1 MSAHLRAG
9 AVSRTEDASG
19 AAGGCSQLLWS
30 RLFCGPLKMRRV
42 PQEPVLCTE
51 YLFRTVEACFLHRM
65 RRVPEEVVLCT
76 EYLFC
81 TVGACFEHRVPL
93 KMRRVP
99 QEAFLSTARIFRTRE
114 ACFWYRVPSKEQ
126 VKGPPETSSALAGRR
141 KWWKGPERTKR
152 AGAVSRTEDASGGQE
167 AAFGTPLKMRFRTA
181 GGGFMH
187 RGP

>member
-1 MSAHLRAG
+1 MSAPLRAG

-30 RLFCGPLKMRRV
+30 RLFCGPLK
-42 PQEPVLCTE
+42 
-51 YLFRTVEACFLHRM
+51 M